1 MAFLKTANLT
11 LAFLLELC
19 MLAALGYWGFSSG
32 SGWITRIGL
41 GLGAPVLCAVVW
53 GTFLSPRA
61 AVHVPEPIH
70 VLLEVVV
77 FGAAVAA
84 LAAAG
89 LLGLA
94 WAFGII
100 TVLNKL
106 FLYIWR

>member
-1 MAFLKTANLT
+1 M
-11 LAFLLELC
+11 
-19 MLAALGYWGFSSG
+19 
-32 SGWITRIGL
+32 
-41 GLGAPVLCAVVW
+41 LCAVVW

-100 TVLNKL
+100 TALNKL